1 MVKIVVDNTR
11 GLVQSAGTGTTVNN
25 GLTVAGGNGVTVSRL
40 TDQVAMPN
48 FSSMTAQGTGGA
60 LVANSRNNITRNTAG
75 GWTLPNVADSTKGD
89 TVWVQYDVDLDDAAL
104 HSYSSDAAFNAIS
117 TVYKPIGTGAT
128 SLALVTRPNGSSNDF
143 LNITGA
149 ANGPGGV
156 GTTLCFWF
164 DGSNW
169 CVDGNIL
176 AKGTGAGTLTVAFAN
191 S

>member
-1 MVKIVVDNTR
+1 MVKVVIDNAK
-11 GLVQSAGTGTTVNN
+11 GLVQSSGGGTTISNN
-25 GLTVAGGNGVTVSRL
+25 LTANHL
-40 TDQVAMPN
+40 TDQVVMPN
-48 FSSMTAQGTGGA
+48 FSSMTEQDTGGA
-60 LVANSRNNITRNTAG
+60 LVANTRNNITRTSAG
-75 GWTLPNVADSTKGD
+75 DWTLPNVADSTKGD
-89 TVWVQYDVDLDDAAL
+89 TVWVQYDVDLANAAL

-128 SLALVTRPNGSSNDF
+128 ALALVTRPNGSSNDF

-149 ANGPGGV
+149 ANGAGGV
-156 GTTLCFWF
+156 GTALRFWF

-176 AKGTGAGTLTVAFAN
+176 GKGTAAGTLTVAFAN